1 MHECDST
8 GMKGYASVRI
18 GTRRTV
24 FEVTFYRTTEVRQ
37 LAADLMMT
45 SGKKLHLDE
54 PVTVRL
60 SDLLI
65 VELCQLGILSHS
77 SLTAYI

>member
-1 MHECDST
+1 MYECDSP

-18 GTRRTV
+18 GTRRAV
-24 FEVTFYRTTEVRQ
+24 FEVTFYRTAEVRQ

-45 SGKKLHLDE
+45 SCKKFHFDK

-60 SDLLI
+60 PDLLI
-65 VELCQLGILSHS
+65 VELCQLGILPHS
-77 SLTAYI
+77 SLTAHV